1 MKDRLLH
8 GFQASSTI
16 WLHSLPED
24 FALRTKYNKDADSSA
39 QGFQEKA
46 TTGTLTIPDAAREA
60 SIARNKE
67 VIAFRKDTSS
77 ALSLLYV
84 TGKKAVLQDFG
95 YFSTYYAVRLF
106 QEEFDELAAEG

>member
-1 MKDRLLH
+1 MLTVVPKVFRK
-8 GFQASSTI
+8 T
-16 WLHSLPED
+16 P
-24 FALRTKYNKDADSSA
+24 
-39 QGFQEKA
+39 
-46 TTGTLTIPDAAREA
+46 TTGTLTIPDAARKA

-67 VIAFRKDTSS
+67 VIAFRKDTS

-106 QEEFDELAAEG
+106 QEEFDKLPAAGVR